1 MGTCRS
7 LLLLIGASA
16 LGSVLAAGSA
26 QANLVGLWEFEN
38 AANPAVAT
46 IGNDLI
52 VNNSNSTI
60 ASVAGIDGSDGAF
73 AVGLGDYFTA
83 NHDIEPNGG
92 STAEYVNQFTFVY
105 DLYLP
110 TSTDSTWRTLFQ
122 TNADNTNDGDY
133 FISTSNLLGVAAIG
147 YSTQSVAA
155 GEWYRI
161 VFSADIGA
169 EPSSFTT
176 TVTDSSG
183 ASWSFDHGSQ
193 GTDGRHS
200 LYPADNLNLVHFFAD
215 NDGDDAELHVSNLAI
230 YDFPLT
236 TAQALS
242 LGAPGG
248 EIPNLAA
255 IPEPSAVITA
265 LLAVGCCVGLA
276 RRRR

>member
-26 QANLVGLWEFEN
+26 QANLVGLWEFDDGS
-38 AANPAVAT
+38 NPAVAT

-60 ASVAGIDGSDGAF
+60 AGVAGIDGSDGAF

-83 NHDIEPNGG
+83 NHDLVPNGG
-92 STAEYVNQFTFVY
+92 SSEYVNQFTFVY

-133 FISTSNLLGVAAIG
+133 FISTSNEIGVAAIG
-147 YSTQSVAA
+147 YSTQTVAA
-155 GEWYRI
+155 EEWYRI
-161 VFSADIGA
+161 VFSANIGA

-183 ASWSFDHGSQ
+183 TNWSFDHGSQ
-193 GTDGRHS
+193 GLDGRHS
-200 LYPADNLNLVHFFAD
+200 LYSTANLNLVHFFAD
-215 NDGDDAELHVSNLAI
+215 NDGDDAEVHVSNLAI

-236 TAQALS
+236 NGQALS
-242 LGAPGG
+242 LGGPGG
-248 EIPNLAA
+248 EIPDMAA
-255 IPEPSAVITA
+255 VPEPSTLITV
-265 LLAVGCCVGLA
+265 LLVVGGCVGVTW
-276 RRRR
+276 RRR